1 MKNLLSKTTK
11 PFIIYVLIVLFIS
24 IPVYYVVVDAI
35 WLSELD
41 EHNEIIADKSAHELN
56 KLQLSDEELEKSIAL
71 WNNIQPGTNIEK
83 LPYANLK
90 RDQIYTVE
98 RQKSY
103 SSEPNTDRFRCLK
116 KIVYINK
123 KPYLF
128 TVETNVEETQE
139 TVIVIAMITIF
150 FFIIIVVGL
159 LILNRRLSNTVWKP
173 FHDTLRQLKSFDL
186 SHETKINFERTDVKE
201 FEELNTVLT
210 KLIDHNISV
219 YKTQKEFTENASHEL
234 QTPLAILQNKLDIL
248 LQDENI
254 TESQYN
260 IVEEL
265 NRTLARST
273 RINKNLLLLAKI
285 ENLQFAQNEKLS
297 LSQLLNQSIEGIHE
311 HFEQKEIIIDTHI
324 LDGVEIN
331 GNRTLTETLIN
342 NLLINAVRHTLPH
355 GKADVKLSE
364 NELVISNSGNAALN
378 KENLFKRFS
387 KSSTDTAGSG
397 LGLSIIKEI
406 CAHQHWNLSYSF
418 DNNTH
423 AFSVKF

>member
-11 PFIIYVLIVLFIS
+11 PFLVYVLIVLVIS

-41 EHNEIIADKSAHELN
+41 EHNEIIADKSTYELN
-56 KLQLSDEELEKSIAL
+56 RLKLSDEELEKSIAL

-83 LPYANLK
+83 LSFASLK
-90 RDQIYTVE
+90 KEQIYTVE

-139 TVIVIAMITIF
+139 TVIVIAIITIF
-150 FFIIIVVGL
+150 FFILIVAGL

-173 FHDTLRQLKSFDL
+173 FHDTLHQLKSFDL
-186 SHETKINFERTDVKE
+186 SHETKINFGKTDVKE

-210 KLIDHNISV
+210 KLIDHTISV

-234 QTPLAILQNKLDIL
+234 QTPLAVLQNKLDIL
-248 LQDENI
+248 LQDENV
-254 TESQYN
+254 TEKQYN
-260 IVEEL
+260 TIEEL

-297 LSQLLNQSIEGIHE
+297 LSQLLNQSIEGVRE
-311 HFEQKEIIIDTHI
+311 HFEQKEIIIHTQI
-324 LDGVEIN
+324 SDGVEIS
-331 GNRTLTETLIN
+331 GNKTLTETLIN
-342 NLLINAVRHTLPH
+342 NLLINAVRHTLSS
-355 GKADVKLSE
+355 GKADVKLSQH
-364 NELVISNSGNAALN
+364 ELIISNSGNTALN

-387 KSSTDTAGSG
+387 KSSTDTSGSG
-397 LGLSIIKEI
+397 LGLAIVKEI
-406 CAHQHWNLSYSF
+406 CTHQQWTLNYSF
-418 DNNTH
+418 ESNNHT
-423 AFSVKF
+423 FSVKF

>member
-11 PFIIYVLIVLFIS
+11 PFLVYVLIVLVIS
-24 IPVYYVVVDAI
+24 IPVYYIVVDTI

-56 KLQLSDEELEKSIAL
+56 KLKLSDEELEKSIAL
-71 WNNIQPGTNIEK
+71 WNMIQPGTNIEK
-83 LPYANLK
+83 TAASNLK
-90 RDQIYTVE
+90 KDLVYTTE
-98 RQKSY
+98 KHKSY

-139 TVIVIAMITIF
+139 TVMVIAVTTIF
-150 FFIIIVVGL
+150 FFIVIVAGL

-173 FHDTLRQLKSFDL
+173 FHDTLNQLKSFNL
-186 SHETKINFERTDVKE
+186 SDETKINFAATDVKE

-219 YKTQKEFTENASHEL
+219 YTAQKEFTENASHEL
-234 QTPLAILQNKLDIL
+234 QTPLAVLQNKLDIL

-254 TESQYN
+254 TERQYVS
-260 IVEEL
+260 IEEL
-265 NRTLARST
+265 NKTLARST

-285 ENLQFAQNEKLS
+285 ENLQFAQNEMIPLS
-297 LSQLLNQSIEGIHE
+297 EMLHQSLEAVHE
-311 HFEQKEIIIDTHI
+311 HFEQKQITVNVRI
-324 LDGVEIN
+324 LDGVEVY

-342 NLLINAVRHTLPH
+342 NLLINAVKHTPPS
-355 GKADVKLSE
+355 GTANV
-364 NELVISNSGNAALN
+364 ELFQHEFVISNTGQPALN
-378 KENLFKRFS
+378 KETLFKRFS
-387 KSSTDTAGSG
+387 KSSSDTTGSG
-397 LGLSIIKEI
+397 LGLAIVKKICTHQKWIVDYNFQDGCHHFFIK
-406 CAHQHWNLSYSF
+406 F
-418 DNNTH
+418 
-423 AFSVKF
+423 